1 MEANMK
7 KGFKVNKAA
16 GIVDIVYASL
26 VMFVGIIMLFYLM
39 IVGSLVSGSVGA
51 AGGSQDEVGAAFG
64 MVGVIVLTIV
74 CALSVVH
81 LVFGIKTLKFANAS
95 QQEYYASKSTL
106 LVFAIIESVLLAI
119 SFAGIAS
126 SPEFATVPLMLIAV
140 IVLRW
145 IGFSYCHKGEKENP
159 EHVVETTHSD
169 EPQQATQN
177 APKKNDDN
185 MFDSLEK
192 LNKLRLDGAI
202 TQEEFE
208 HMKKKIIE

>member
-1 MEANMK
+1 MK

-16 GIVDIVYASL
+16 GILDIVYASL
-26 VMFVGIIMLFYLM
+26 VMFVGIMMLFYLM

-51 AGGSQDEVGAAFG
+51 AGGAESEVDAAFG
-64 MVGVIVLTIV
+64 TVGVIVLTIV

-81 LVFGIKTLKFANAS
+81 MVFGIKTLKFANAS

-126 SPEFATVPLMLIAV
+126 SPEFATVPFMLIAL

-145 IGFSYCHKGEKENP
+145 IGFSYCQKGEKENQ
-159 EHVVETTHSD
+159 EQTQVVETTTL
-169 EPQQATQN
+169 EAPQQTTESETKRN
-177 APKKNDDN
+177 NDN
-185 MFDSLEK
+185 MFESLEK

-202 TQEEFE
+202 TQEEFDQ
-208 HMKKKIIE
+208 MKKKIIE